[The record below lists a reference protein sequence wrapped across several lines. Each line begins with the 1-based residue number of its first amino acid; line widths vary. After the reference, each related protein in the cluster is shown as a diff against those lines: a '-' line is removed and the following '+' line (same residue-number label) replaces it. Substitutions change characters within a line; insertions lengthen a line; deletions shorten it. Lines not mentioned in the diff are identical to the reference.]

1 MTVLNFNIKYL
12 FRMTN
17 RLKYTLLVVAA
28 MLFVGFISC
37 SSDDNADDFEI
48 PPHVEDTGKPE
59 GALRLM
65 VYNVAVFNNDP
76 NDPLNYQTIA
86 NMVKEKDADLVCLN
100 ELDSLT
106 TRTAKDYQLEKFAN
120 IIGNWD
126 FHYASAMPHRGG
138 SYGEG
143 IATKEKAIKK
153 FSVPLPKGVGAEPRV
168 FVVME
173 MEDYVIAT
181 THLDHA
187 VPEAQA
193 DQVRIINETI
203 EELYGNSN
211 KPVFLG
217 GDLNARPGSETI
229 NTFEKNW
236 TFLSSPQ
243 YTFPSHKPDRTLD
256 YILQYNN
263 GVKVELLHSEVV
275 KFFKSGDPK
284 VASDHLPVIVDVRIL
299 GK

>member
-1 MTVLNFNIKYL
+1 MKKIFNIIVVIA
-12 FRMTN
+12 
-17 RLKYTLLVVAA
+17 TLL
-28 MLFVGFISC
+28 GISFSAC
-37 SSDDNADDFEI
+37 NNDDKFHDLEF
-48 PPHVEDTGKPE
+48 PPHVDNTKKPD
-59 GALRLM
+59 GALRIM

-86 NMVKEKDADLVCLN
+86 NMVKEKDVDLVCLN

-106 TRTAKDYQLEKFAN
+106 TRTAKDYQLKKFADLM
-120 IIGNWD
+120 GNWD
-126 FHYASAMPHRGG
+126 FHYASAMPYRGG
-138 SYGEG
+138 GYGEG

-203 EELYGNSN
+203 EELYGDSD

-229 NTFEKNW
+229 NSFEEKW
-236 TFLSSPQ
+236 TILSSLQ
-243 YTFPSHKPDRTLD
+243 YTFPSHKPNRTLD

-263 GVKVELLHSEVV
+263 GVECELIHAEVV
-275 KFFKSGDPK
+275 KFFESGDTK
-284 VASDHLPVIVDVRIL
+284 TASDHLPIIVDVKIL
-299 GK
+299 GR